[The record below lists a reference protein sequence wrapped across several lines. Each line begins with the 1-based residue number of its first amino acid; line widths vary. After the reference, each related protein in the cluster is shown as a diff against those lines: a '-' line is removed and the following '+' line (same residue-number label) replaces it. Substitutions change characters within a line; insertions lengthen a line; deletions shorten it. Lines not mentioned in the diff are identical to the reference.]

1 MISRRDF
8 LSAAIAIA
16 RLKPSGPF
24 IDARLKPRAS
34 DDIASS
40 QAGAQGFSRAADVE
54 IEREYDGVFCRL
66 RLVNRGTT
74 PVRLDD
80 IVVLDQPIVFPAT
93 ETALY
98 GEGFQMLSQTGGTVA
113 APVDYSQYTDA
124 KHYRIPAAD
133 GRPSYYGLLTL
144 APFGGKTH
152 VYAFT
157 SCARFCG
164 RFQIRDSGVQ
174 AIVDGEGLTI
184 GPGRSWPLEELMVAS
199 GSDRSA
205 LLNEVAARLA
215 KNHSVARP
223 FQGRGRG
230 AESPAPHPG
239 GTPPTG
245 WCSWYCFG
253 PNVTA
258 QQVLDNLDVI
268 AKSMPSLK
276 YIQIDD
282 GYQPA
287 MGDWLETGAAFGG
300 SVRTVLGEIR
310 RRGFQP
316 AIWVAPFIAE
326 ERSHLFRQH
335 PDWFIKDDQGQPL
348 RSDRVTFG
356 GWRHGPW
363 YAIDGTHPGAQAHLE
378 RVFRTMRREWGCTY
392 FKLDANFWGAMH
404 GGRFHDREATRIDAY
419 RRGMQAVGRGAGDGF
434 LLGCNHPIWP
444 SIGAIHGSRSSNDI
458 KRSWDRLAST
468 ARQNLSRNWQNG
480 RLWWNDP
487 DAVVLAGEL
496 TDAECQFHATAI
508 YATGGM
514 VLSGDDLTRIPSAR
528 AAMLRKLLPPT
539 GVAAAFT
546 DATLTV
552 GVVNLPDAR
561 MVCLFNWDD
570 RSDTVTF
577 DVPQPSTITDY
588 WTDQSLG
595 RRKGTVA
602 IELPPR
608 SARLLKVV

>member
-66 RLVNRGTT
+66 RIVNRGTT

-157 SCARFCG
+157 SCARFSG

-419 RRGMQAVGRGAGDGF
+419 RRGMRAIGRGAGDGF

-561 MVCLFNWDD
+561 MMCLFNWDD